1 MAVSDDPA
9 GSAPITHVYDAWLSV
24 ARLASAGVAP
34 TIKVLATTMAA
45 TNIFFIAFPLPR
57 ATALWPGAGQRPA
70 AGHAAVAI
78 ADLPALPPVKGD
90 VKTPFTVQAR
100 ETHEGASSWLSSDP
114 GMARPPCRDQPH
126 GGACPGGRCQ
136 ASGEANVSTISR
148 SRTPGAARRGE
159 NF

>member
-114 GMARPPCRDQPH
+114 GMARPPPAATNLTAGHARA
-126 GGACPGGRCQ
+126 GGVKHQVCAVRRCHF
-136 ASGEANVSTISR
+136 EWR
-148 SRTPGAARRGE
+148 
-159 NF
+159 